1 MPVGTR
7 DSSATMESSSVVRVT
22 EKNEPCVA
30 HAGSSACDGR
40 PTMAYF
46 SGRSERFRWRRDGL
60 IGRNKSRHGLRSEMR
75 EPVAAKT
82 FRSLVENFYVLAR
95 SGARQIAAARG
106 NDDVSSLRMRCYS
119 LDFGACCSW

>member
-7 DSSATMESSSVVRVT
+7 DSSATMESSSAVRVT
-22 EKNEPCVA
+22 EKKEPWVA
-30 HAGSSACDGR
+30 HAGSSSCDGR

-60 IGRNKSRHGLRSEMR
+60 IGRNKSRRGLRSEMR
-75 EPVAAKT
+75 EPASANT

-95 SGARQIAAARG
+95 SGARQIALSNG
-106 NDDVSSLRMRCYS
+106 NDDVPSLRIRCYS
-119 LDFGACCSW
+119 LDCGACCSW